1 MEDKKDL
8 SLSNFRIVFN
18 DQILEINYDTSFKE
32 YNSQTINSVIEEV
45 LKKIGPKPSDKT
57 SKDYVLYCSCGRPFN
72 PDKLLH
78 QSKCPHYSESDYNE
92 EKNKN
97 EKYVLYEKEKEE
109 TFDKYI
115 TNKDIGTIIMKAT
128 GAKNL
133 IKISGII
140 PKEDKKKFN
149 ISENLIIKI
158 KENLTKKERGT
169 KIISCG
175 YDLHFDEQMY
185 NELLEFGIPINKV
198 KASLRMAH
206 NSKEEALLIATD
218 ETINWNNKDFLY
230 YENNEVLSEGQY
242 RELCFLDIAKEFPL
256 LDELDIVEVLKNI
269 TDKIRKNQI
278 GNKPEEKNESSEE
291 EEENESSSDGIVED
305 SDSNM
310 DSASFHF

>member
-8 SLSNFRIVFN
+8 SLSNFRVVFN
-18 DQILEINYDTSFKE
+18 NQMLEINYDKSFKE

-57 SKDYVLYCSCGRPFN
+57 SKDYVLYCSCGRAFN
-72 PDKLLH
+72 PDKLLF

-97 EKYVLYEKEKEE
+97 EKYILYEKEKEE

-133 IKISGII
+133 IKISGVI
-140 PKEDKKKFN
+140 PKDDKKKFN
-149 ISENLIIKI
+149 IPENLIIKI
-158 KENLTKKERGT
+158 QEYLTKKERGT
-169 KIISCG
+169 EITSSS
-175 YDLHFDEQMY
+175 YVLHFDQQMHD
-185 NELLEFGIPINKV
+185 ELLEFGIPSNKA

-218 ETINWNNKDFLY
+218 ETINWNNKEFLY
-230 YENNEVLSEGQY
+230 YENNEVLSEGQFT
-242 RELCFLDIAKEFPL
+242 ELCFLEISKEFPL
-256 LDELDIVEVLKNI
+256 LDELEIIEVLKNI
-269 TDKIRKNQI
+269 IDKIKKNII

-291 EEENESSSDGIVED
+291 ENESSSEAIAED
-305 SDSNM
+305 SDSNL
-310 DSASFHF
+310 DSASFQF

>member
-32 YNSQTINSVIEEV
+32 YNFQTINSVIEEV

-57 SKDYVLYCSCGRPFN
+57 SKDYILYCSCGRPFN
-72 PDKLLH
+72 PDKLLF

-115 TNKDIGTIIMKAT
+115 KNQDIGTILMKAT

-133 IKISGII
+133 IQITGVI
-140 PKEDKKKFN
+140 PKEGKKKLNF
-149 ISENLIIKI
+149 SENLIIKI
-158 KENLTKKERGT
+158 KEYLTKKDRG
-169 KIISCG
+169 IAIMAHS
-175 YDLHFDEQMY
+175 YDLHFNQQMY
-185 NELLEFGIPINKV
+185 DELLEFGIPSNKV
-198 KASLRMAH
+198 KASLRMTH

-218 ETINWNNKDFLY
+218 ENINWNNKDFLY
-230 YENNEVLSEGQY
+230 YENDEVLSDLEY
-242 RELCFLDIAKEFPL
+242 IDLCCSEISKEFPS
-256 LDELDIVEVLKNI
+256 LDESEVLEVLKNI
-269 TDKIRKNQI
+269 TDKIKKNKI

-291 EEENESSSDGIVED
+291 ENESSSECIAED

-310 DSASFHF
+310 DSASFHFI